1 MCRNQGREWENIP
14 VFLYFRTI
22 LEVFIYTAG
31 LSFYILHWLGGC
43 GSGRVS
49 SVELEDQRVGLDI
62 CLTPDHGTHG
72 ADMATHVTST
82 QSAETCQM
90 RSNYGR
96 ILRTLDWAYQSWLM
110 SSCQGRVRVISSKA
124 RRMFTF
130 SPLRPITKSHD
141 GDYDCEVDPG
151 TRSDPGLALCRS
163 PSPRV
168 CVNMC
173 TVCNISSYHRL
184 CSPLPFIHCGQS
196 GPEQTNTRLCLCRDW
211 SLSRHHTRNIRASR
225 VISRGLRRYF
235 DTTYPGLF
243 SPRLCVC
250 DTGPPSVPQRDFCGR
265 TKSWAGSGANG
276 YYMDPGRG
284 AERQPGLQTRIANAR
299 ATSTVFLR
307 SNKICSDNP
316 CHGSW
321 QRQQHYAGRSCLDPA
336 EGDEFLS
343 VTGQQWMS

>member
-22 LEVFIYTAG
+22 LEVFIFTAG
-31 LSFYILHWLGGC
+31 LSFYILHWSGGC

-163 PSPRV
+163 PSARV

-196 GPEQTNTRLCLCRDW
+196 GAWANKHPALFMPGLKPQPSPHSEHSGPACH
-211 SLSRHHTRNIRASR
+211 LSRFTQIFRDNI
-225 VISRGLRRYF
+225 
-235 DTTYPGLF
+235 PGSIF
-243 SPRLCVC
+243 SPSPCVC
-250 DTGPPSVPQRDFCGR
+250 DTGPPSVPQRDFCGW
-265 TKSWAGSGANG
+265 TKSWAGVRGQWLLHGPGERSGAPARITNE
-276 YYMDPGRG
+276 DC
-284 AERQPGLQTRIANAR
+284 ERSG
-299 ATSTVFLR
+299 
-307 SNKICSDNP
+307 
-316 CHGSW
+316 H
-321 QRQQHYAGRSCLDPA
+321 LDS
-336 EGDEFLS
+336 FS
-343 VTGQQWMS
+343 QI